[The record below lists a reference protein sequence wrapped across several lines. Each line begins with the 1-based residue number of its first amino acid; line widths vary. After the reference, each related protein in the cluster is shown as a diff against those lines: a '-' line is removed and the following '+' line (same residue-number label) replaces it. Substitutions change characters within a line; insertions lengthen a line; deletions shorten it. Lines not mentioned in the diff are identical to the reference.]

1 MSSTNE
7 EIKKKIAEIEKRRA
21 AKRKVNRKKRKAAK
35 SKKMVSAPPRKG
47 RGRKRKRTAT
57 AASYAAA
64 KKLYGTAA
72 YKRWRI
78 AVFERDKYQCQ
89 MCGQR
94 GGALEA
100 HHIRPKRSRP
110 ELTLVE
116 DNGICLCRFCH
127 QDRVT
132 HLEERFIFIFDR
144 IVRLNKARR
153 SK

>member
-1 MSSTNE
+1 MSSTNR
-7 EIKKKIAEIEKRRA
+7 EIKKKIAEIERRRA
-21 AKRKVNRKKRKAAK
+21 AKRKANRKKRKAAK
-35 SKKMVSAPPRKG
+35 LVSAPPRKKK
-47 RGRKRKRTAT
+47 KRRRRTASPS
-57 AASYAAA
+57 SYAAA
-64 KKLYGTAA
+64 KKLYGTVA
-72 YKRWRI
+72 YKNWRI
-78 AVFERDKYQCQ
+78 AIFERDSYQCQ

-132 HLEERFIFIFDR
+132 HLEEHFIFIFDR

-153 SK
+153 NK